1 MAGAL
6 FVGVG
11 VGLAVRSGGA
21 PSGDDA
27 LAMATSRLTGIPLQW
42 AYLLFDLLVL
52 GFSISYIPLGRIGY
66 SLLTV
71 LISGQLIG
79 WVQRVRIPRRAK
91 E

>member
-1 MAGAL
+1 MSLNVLFSNVWGIVLKEWKGTGART
-6 FVGVG
+6 VGV
-11 VGLAVRSGGA
+11 
-21 PSGDDA
+21 
-27 LAMATSRLTGIPLQW
+27 
-42 AYLLFDLLVL
+42 LVL
-52 GFSISYIPLGRIGY
+52 GLSVSYIPLSRIGY

>member
-1 MAGAL
+1 M
-6 FVGVG
+6 GVG
-11 VGLAVRSGGA
+11 VGLAVRAGGA

-27 LAMATSRLTGIPLQW
+27 LAMATSKVTGVPLQW

-52 GFSISYIPLGRIGY
+52 GLSVSYIPLSRIGY

-79 WVQRVRIPRRAK
+79 WVQRVRLPRRVR